1 MRPSVTVRD
10 GICLS
15 SDTDP
20 TEPALDRLVRDP
32 GDDESPP
39 SLAVAILTLSHP
51 PFISAPFSYQ
61 SREGAVV
68 KSDPKIERARLSRSL
83 FDLSAL
89 RFQRRRE
96 GKDWKMKWCPA
107 YSLLVVRQS
116 HTGSGSGWFDFSA
129 KQACSGCAD
138 WSSQFSEANLEDPL
152 VSKIKYEKEMV
163 SRTSQI
169 LTVVNN
175 LRSRSCWS
183 DLIWVQ
189 QTCVIRN

>member
-20 TEPALDRLVRDP
+20 TDPALDRLVRDP
-32 GDDESPP
+32 SDDESPP

-61 SREGAVV
+61 SREGAVL
-68 KSDPKIERARLSRSL
+68 KSDPKRERARLNRSP
-83 FDLSAL
+83 FVLSAL

-116 HTGSGSGWFDFSA
+116 HRGWFDFSA
-129 KQACSGCAD
+129 KHAPGVRIGQVNFPRRSWRTHLSVK
-138 WSSQFSEANLEDPL
+138 WSMN
-152 VSKIKYEKEMV
+152 IGY
-163 SRTSQI
+163 
-169 LTVVNN
+169 LTNK
-175 LRSRSCWS
+175 
-183 DLIWVQ
+183 
-189 QTCVIRN
+189 

>member
-20 TEPALDRLVRDP
+20 TDPVLDRLVRDP

-68 KSDPKIERARLSRSL
+68 KSDPKIERARLTRSL

-96 GKDWKMKWCPA
+96 GKDCKMKWCPA
-107 YSLLVVRQS
+107 YSILVVRQS
-116 HTGSGSGWFDFSA
+116 HTGSGWFHFSA
-129 KQACSGCAD
+129 KHAPGVRIGQVNFPRPIWRTHLSVKWSMKKKIWRVSHQWDINCSQC
-138 WSSQFSEANLEDPL
+138 SE
-152 VSKIKYEKEMV
+152 
-163 SRTSQI
+163 
-169 LTVVNN
+169 
-175 LRSRSCWS
+175 
-183 DLIWVQ
+183 
-189 QTCVIRN
+189 